1 MDLRILFMFCL
12 LNESSLNW
20 KILFSSS
27 RGVMIMISLREN
39 SVWFLS
45 AGVLEEPIISE
56 EDFDFKIF
64 DSLDL
69 VLTSFSY
76 WVSL

>member
-69 VLTSFSY
+69 VLPSFSY
-76 WVSL
+76 WVFL

>member
-27 RGVMIMISLREN
+27 RGVMIMISRREN

-45 AGVLEEPIISE
+45 AGVLEEPISE

-69 VLTSFSY
+69 VLPSFSY

>member
-1 MDLRILFMFCL
+1 
-12 LNESSLNW
+12 
-20 KILFSSS
+20 
-27 RGVMIMISLREN
+27 MIMISLREN

>member
-1 MDLRILFMFCL
+1 
-12 LNESSLNW
+12 
-20 KILFSSS
+20 
-27 RGVMIMISLREN
+27 MIMISRREN

-45 AGVLEEPIISE
+45 AGVLEEPISE

-69 VLTSFSY
+69 VLPSFSY

>member
-69 VLTSFSY
+69 VLPSFSY